1 MKINYERKEVHLA
14 NPSLDELVWIVSDIR
29 SKPELDEFKIMIDED
44 TDEKADSEWKFCLS

>member
-1 MKINYERKEVHLA
+1 MNIDYERKEVHLA